1 VVSKYSETTR
11 QGYKLEVVGRKLQW
25 TVGRTAA
32 VASQASPLNTFVLA
46 TGVFDGQAAILYVNG
61 VEVGRA
67 QSSGPLQ
74 SPAATLRFGGDP
86 DIGGYFTGT
95 IDELCIYRRPL
106 APQEVLNIYQS
117 GAAGICRSVEFE
129 GIGRLPTGGIRLL
142 LRGLPGLSVRIDGS
156 TDMVSWTPV
165 ISALNQT
172 GVFWY
177 DDNPTVPSRF
187 YRVTIP

>member
-1 VVSKYSETTR
+1 MAIAIS
-11 QGYKLEVVGRKLQW
+11 
-25 TVGRTAA
+25 GRTAA